1 MHLGAME
8 IVLLILLIVLIFG
21 AKKIPELARSL
32 GRASQEYKKAKEDFL
47 AEVSKPAEDIK
58 DAIASDPSAG
68 NKSAEDVRK
77 AVASAPAKSDEA
89 KDGQPSDPAKS

>member
-47 AEVSKPAEDIK
+47 AEVNKPAEDVK
-58 DAIASDPSAG
+58 DAIESDPSA
-68 NKSAEDVRK
+68 
-77 AVASAPAKSDEA
+77 PAKADAA
-89 KDGQPSDPAKS
+89 KDAGDSGSAKS

>member
-8 IVLLILLIVLIFG
+8 IALIILVVVLIFG

-47 AEVSKPAEDIK
+47 AEVNKPAEDVK
-58 DAIASDPSAG
+58 DAIASDPSAPAADANAAQQDG
-68 NKSAEDVRK
+68 KDSG
-77 AVASAPAKSDEA
+77 SAKS
-89 KDGQPSDPAKS
+89 

>member
-8 IVLLILLIVLIFG
+8 IVFLIVLIVLIFG

-47 AEVSKPAEDIK
+47 AEVNKPAEDMK
-58 DAIASDPSAG
+58 DAVNSDPSA
-68 NKSAEDVRK
+68 
-77 AVASAPAKSDEA
+77 PAKADEA
-89 KDGQPSDPAKS
+89 KDGRNPDSARS